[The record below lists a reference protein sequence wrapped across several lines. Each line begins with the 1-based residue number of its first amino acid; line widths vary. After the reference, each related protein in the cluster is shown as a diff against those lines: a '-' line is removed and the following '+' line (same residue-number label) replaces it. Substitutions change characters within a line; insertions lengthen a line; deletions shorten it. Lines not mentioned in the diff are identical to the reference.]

1 MAVDWRLQDKTQLKW
16 KTDLDKVVIVANF
29 ERRNWPKV
37 GGEGPASPLDVE
49 LPGRHWWRRA
59 CVCTAALPLTL
70 RILQN
75 AASRT

>member
-37 GGEGPASPLDVE
+37 GGEGPASHLDVE

-59 CVCTAALPLTL
+59 CVGKWASKQGLRALSL
-70 RILQN
+70 
-75 AASRT
+75 ASTS